1 VKLILHKDN
10 KAIGIENVEGE
21 VTVNG
26 NSIRWFGKKLGGISA
41 EFFFIPSDVNVQIGD
56 IVDSTLL
63 SKEVNYESNEQLIF
77 KYQDYLNETDWY
89 IVRNL
94 ESGKVIPQDV
104 LDKRQLY
111 RDEISRLR
119 LIQIN

>member
-1 VKLILHKDN
+1 VKLILHKN
-10 KAIGIENVEGE
+10 NVIIGIEDVEGE

-26 NSIRWFGKKLGGISA
+26 NMISWFGKKLGGVRVD
-41 EFFFIPSDVNVQIGD
+41 FFFVPSDVIVQIGD

-63 SKEVNYESNEQLIF
+63 SKEINYESNEQLIS

-89 IVRNL
+89 IVRDI
-94 ESGKVIPQDV
+94 ESGKLIPQDV
-104 LDKRQLY
+104 LDKRKLY

-119 LIQIN
+119 LI